1 MAGTIPP
8 PPSSSDSDPKSEA
21 PSSDR
26 LTGPTGTVRPPAVE
40 PNPSTRHVSEVDD
53 SSIKTPMLPPR
64 YEQGGAAP
72 PVSERAPDTPRILQ
86 HPPYLNGPAPSVHG
100 VAAASAP
107 NGAPAVVGVA
117 PDAPGPSPLHTG
129 TYPAASPAP
138 APHAPEPRPSAQL
151 APPPSAVQTTA
162 APVTWHEGNASSTG
176 AHPVTHPSHPHGHA
190 GQPHPSVPSG
200 ASAPASLH
208 AGTTANVGYAMAM
221 PGWTPPANHA
231 VTIRSQRGDY
241 VVGQQ
246 VGAGNFGAVYE
257 CVGPFDQRYALKV
270 LRPSGRP
277 IDKVREEWSR
287 EVRRLLELR
296 HPNVVYIHDAFE
308 WEGTFCVALEWCD
321 HTLHDMLEQP
331 LQEELAIELAR
342 QMLAAVQY
350 LHDWDLVHDDLHPG
364 NVLIQQADRPI
375 VKISDFGISAELRGA
390 PTVRPEI
397 VHHAIMA
404 PELIAAGYTSKQSDL
419 YQLGMILFWMVTG
432 HPPMDRHVPYDQLVW
447 QISEGVARQRA
458 EQLGT
463 PLGNVI
469 AKMLRRRDAYRYT
482 SAREVWN
489 DLKQLPAWQRR
500 QIFHVR

>member
-1 MAGTIPP
+1 
-8 PPSSSDSDPKSEA
+8 
-21 PSSDR
+21 
-26 LTGPTGTVRPPAVE
+26 
-40 PNPSTRHVSEVDD
+40 
-53 SSIKTPMLPPR
+53 
-64 YEQGGAAP
+64 
-72 PVSERAPDTPRILQ
+72 
-86 HPPYLNGPAPSVHG
+86 
-100 VAAASAP
+100 
-107 NGAPAVVGVA
+107 
-117 PDAPGPSPLHTG
+117 
-129 TYPAASPAP
+129 
-138 APHAPEPRPSAQL
+138 
-151 APPPSAVQTTA
+151 
-162 APVTWHEGNASSTG
+162 
-176 AHPVTHPSHPHGHA
+176 
-190 GQPHPSVPSG
+190 
-200 ASAPASLH
+200 
-208 AGTTANVGYAMAM
+208 MAM
-221 PGWTPPANHA
+221 PGWTPPTSHG
-231 VTIRSQRGDY
+231 VTLRSQRGDY
-241 VVGQQ
+241 AVGSQ
-246 VGAGNFGAVYE
+246 VGAGSFGAVYE

-277 IDKVREEWSR
+277 IERVREEWSC
-287 EVRRLLELR
+287 EVRRLLQLR

-308 WEGTFCVALEWCD
+308 WEGSFCVALEWCD
-321 HTLHDMLEQP
+321 HTLDEMLEQP

-419 YQLGMILFWMVTG
+419 YQLGMIMYWMITG
-432 HPPMDRHVPYDQLVW
+432 VPPMDKHVPYEQLVW

-458 EQLGT
+458 EGLGS
-463 PLGNVI
+463 PLGNII

-489 DLKQLPAWQRR
+489 DLRQLPAWQAR

>member
-1 MAGTIPP
+1 MHQ
-8 PPSSSDSDPKSEA
+8 
-21 PSSDR
+21 
-26 LTGPTGTVRPPAVE
+26 TGPLPVVQSPPTLQTGAAMHQTGPLPVVQSPPTLHEGAAMHRTGPHPVVAS
-40 PNPSTRHVSEVDD
+40 PGTLNNGVSSTR
-53 SSIKTPMLPPR
+53 
-64 YEQGGAAP
+64 AA
-72 PVSERAPDTPRILQ
+72 
-86 HPPYLNGPAPSVHG
+86 
-100 VAAASAP
+100 
-107 NGAPAVVGVA
+107 
-117 PDAPGPSPLHTG
+117 
-129 TYPAASPAP
+129 
-138 APHAPEPRPSAQL
+138 
-151 APPPSAVQTTA
+151 
-162 APVTWHEGNASSTG
+162 
-176 AHPVTHPSHPHGHA
+176 
-190 GQPHPSVPSG
+190 
-200 ASAPASLH
+200 
-208 AGTTANVGYAMAM
+208 GYAMAL
-221 PGWTPPANHA
+221 PGWTPPANHS
-231 VTIRSQRGDY
+231 VTLRSQRGDY
-241 VVGQQ
+241 VVGSQ

-277 IDKVREEWSR
+277 IERVREEWSS
-287 EVRRLLELR
+287 EVRRLLQLR

-321 HTLHDMLEQP
+321 HTLHEMLEQP
-331 LQEELAIELAR
+331 LQEELAIELFR

-419 YQLGMILFWMVTG
+419 YQLGMIMFWMITG
-432 HPPMDRHVPYDQLVW
+432 TPPLDRHVPYEQLVQ
-447 QISEGVARQRA
+447 QISEGVARQKA
-458 EQLGT
+458 ERLGTQLGSI
-463 PLGNVI
+463 V

-489 DLKQLPAWQRR
+489 DLRQVPAWQRR